1 MARVEQPKA
10 VVLIVEDEDSIRLT
24 LRDFLRKKG
33 YEVHVAS
40 DGVGAIKLL
49 LDHDIDVIVT
59 DYRMDILGGDYW
71 IRFLKKY
78 LQRERV
84 IIMSG
89 FLKSK
94 MEIPFP
100 VVYKPFDYTE
110 LEQII
115 SNLTQ
120 NTQK

>member
-1 MARVEQPKA
+1 MSEVEQSKA
-10 VVLIVEDEDSIRLT
+10 VILIVEDEDSIRLT

-49 LDHDIDVIVT
+49 LDHEIDVIVT

-78 LQRERV
+78 LKQEKV

-115 SNLTQ
+115 SNLI
-120 NTQK
+120 KK